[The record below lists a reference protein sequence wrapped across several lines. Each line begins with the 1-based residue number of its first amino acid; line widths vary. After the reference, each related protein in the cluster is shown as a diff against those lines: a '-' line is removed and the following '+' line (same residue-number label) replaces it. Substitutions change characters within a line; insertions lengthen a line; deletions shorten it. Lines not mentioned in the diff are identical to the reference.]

1 MNFITGAGGL
11 LQAVLFG
18 YGGIRFRENKIDI
31 NPTRFPHTT
40 SWAIRGVK
48 YRGVTFDVEVK
59 DTTMKVHFKT
69 IPTNKRIEAK
79 KNDQLVPLHN
89 GRIQFEKSLVSIMVT
104 DVDASSG
111 ATVPFHCQ
119 SILPLSFLLLYM
131 FYWFRDASTF

>member
-18 YGGIRFRENKIDI
+18 YGGIRFREDRIDI
-31 NPTRFPHTT
+31 NPTRFPHAT

-59 DTTMKVHFKT
+59 DTTIKVHFKT

-79 KNDQLVPLHN
+79 KNDQLVPLQN
-89 GRIQFEKSLVSIMVT
+89 GRIQFEKNLVSIMVT
-104 DVDASSG
+104 DAGASSR
-111 ATVPFHCQ
+111 AAVPFHCQ
-119 SILPLSFLLLYM
+119 SILSLFYLFLYM
-131 FYWFRDASTF
+131 FYWFRDTNTF